1 MRKYEEDNYLGIFK
15 YPFDKK
21 DQVEVEGL
29 KDISKDAMYN
39 VL

>member
-21 DQVEVEGL
+21 D
-29 KDISKDAMYN
+29 
-39 VL
+39 